1 MMFNNIQDK
10 KIRTFL
16 IVWFAITVLITIIAG
31 TAMLGFYDVN
41 VTNIKAEEIQ
51 SSPQLAN
58 AVQQWREQ
66 GATDQQIK
74 QQIDQ
79 IAMGQA
85 APAISVMKKS
95 SFRAAAIT
103 IIAFLLFYFLFSGKK
118 TSNRRG
124 NPPTHSRC
132 KTGMFHFKKG
142 GVSFAFAIIGL
153 LLIDQIYIAQK
164 YVMKEPVEITL
175 QKPDA
180 IAKLQTAQQP
190 FRVAVI
196 DKGTYNIWVT
206 SLFQLHG
213 VECIDVPADSRPT
226 PLRKIF
232 FYSDAIS
239 PVRRWEYSNVKYIL
253 GPQRGIEMFLRR
265 MGARK
270 QFTSYYTYNLNNQQH
285 AIYEFKN
292 TLPRVYTVGEWSV
305 ITNANAAIAF
315 MNNPKTDPHKIAVIT
330 DTEISE
336 TLNTNFTGSVDIK
349 SYTPVK
355 IETVV
360 NLSATGLVAM
370 ATESD
375 GNWKIY
381 VDGRLVESIGCN
393 LLHFGTFVPEGKHLV
408 TFSYD
413 KKLTTVS
420 RITSVAYL
428 FLQVLLLLT
437 IIVFLI
443 KRR

>member
-1 MMFNNIQDK
+1 MFNNIQDK

-16 IVWFAITVLITIIAG
+16 IVWLTITVLITIIAA
-31 TAMLGFYDVN
+31 TAILGFYDVK

-51 SSPQLAN
+51 ANPQLAN
-58 AVQQWREQ
+58 AVQQWRKQ

-74 QQIDQ
+74 QQIDK

-85 APAISVMKKS
+85 GPAISVMKKS
-95 SFRAAAIT
+95 SFRAAAIA
-103 IIAFLLFYFLFSGKK
+103 IITFLLFYFLFSRKK
-118 TSNRRG
+118 TSNQRG
-124 NPPTHSRC
+124 NPPTP
-132 KTGMFHFKKG
+132 FKKG
-142 GVSFAFAIIGL
+142 GVLFAVAIIGL
-153 LLIDQIYIAQK
+153 LLIDQVYIAQK
-164 YVMKEPVEITL
+164 YVMKEPVDITL

-253 GPQRGIEMFLRR
+253 GPQRGIEMFLRQ
-265 MGARK
+265 MGVRK
-270 QFTSYYTYNLNNQQH
+270 QFSSYYTYNLNNQQH

-305 ITNANAAIAF
+305 ITNANDAIAF

-330 DTEISE
+330 DTEITESR
-336 TLNTNFTGSVDIK
+336 NTNFTGSVNIK

-355 IETVV
+355 IETEV

-381 VDGRLVESIGCN
+381 IDGKPVESISCN
-393 LLHFGTFVPEGKHLV
+393 LLHFGTFVPAGNHSV
-408 TFSYD
+408 TFLYD
-413 KKLTTVS
+413 KKLATVS
-420 RITSVAYL
+420 KITATAYL
-428 FLQVLLLLT
+428 FLPILLLLT
-437 IIVFLI
+437 IIAAMI

>member
-1 MMFNNIQDK
+1 MFNNIKDK
-10 KIRTFL
+10 KIQAFL
-16 IVWFAITVLITIIAG
+16 IVWLTITVLITIIAG
-31 TAMLGFYDVN
+31 TAILGFYDVK

-51 SSPQLAN
+51 ANPQLAN
-58 AVQQWREQ
+58 AVQQWRKQ

-95 SFRAAAIT
+95 SFRAAAIA
-103 IIAFLLFYFLFSGKK
+103 IISFLLFYFLFSNRK
-118 TSNRRG
+118 TSNQQ
-124 NPPTHSRC
+124 
-132 KTGMFHFKKG
+132 K
-142 GVSFAFAIIGL
+142 VSFAFAIIGL

-164 YVMKEPVEITL
+164 YVMKEPIDITL

-196 DKGTYNIWVT
+196 DKSTYNIWVT

-213 VECIDVPADSRPT
+213 VECIDLPADSRPT

-232 FYSDAIS
+232 FYSNAIS

-253 GPQRGIEMFLRR
+253 GPQRGIEMFLRQ

-270 QFTSYYTYNLNNQQH
+270 QFTSYYTYKLNNQQH

-292 TLPRVYTVGEWSV
+292 TLPRVYAVGEWSI
-305 ITNANAAIAF
+305 ITNANDAIAF

-330 DTEISE
+330 DTELTES
-336 TLNTNFTGSVDIK
+336 LNANFTGTVDIK
-349 SYTPVK
+349 SYTPVN

-381 VDGRLVESIGCN
+381 IDGNPVESISCN
-393 LLHFGTFVPEGKHLV
+393 LLHFGTFVPPGKHSV
-408 TFSYD
+408 TFTYN
-413 KKLTTVS
+413 KELATVS
-420 RITSVAYL
+420 KITFTAYL
-428 FLQVLLLLT
+428 FLPILLLLT
-437 IIVFLI
+437 IIVLLI
-443 KRR
+443 KRKKDFV